1 MYERQRAEQHAREE
15 FMRDHKRQ
23 SYEEY
28 QEKMR
33 REGREDPFN
42 TPFENWY
49 AEQKSDPFSGVSL
62 FGRYLRIMLWGVLF
76 IGTLR
81 VLGVIRG
88 RGQIRREQQEEYLR
102 MAEQDRML

>member
-1 MYERQRAEQHAREE
+1 
-15 FMRDHKRQ
+15 
-23 SYEEY
+23 
-28 QEKMR
+28 MR

-81 VLGVIRG
+81 VLGFIRG

-102 MAEQDRML
+102 MAEQDRMHRYAVEQQRMYAEHIAARQNYND